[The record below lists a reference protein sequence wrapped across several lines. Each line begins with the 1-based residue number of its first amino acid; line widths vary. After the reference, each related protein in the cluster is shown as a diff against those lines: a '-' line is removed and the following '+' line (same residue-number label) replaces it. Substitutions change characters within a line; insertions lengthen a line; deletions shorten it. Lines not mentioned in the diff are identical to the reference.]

1 MVWNRSLAIV
11 ALISLLVS
19 CEGPQVWD
27 YNIVTPNEADLVGT
41 YKVARF
47 HRDVDAIAE
56 FSRTDP
62 IQIVLNPDHTTQ
74 VVGFPEFDAFADSVL
89 CKITETGT
97 WALGRGPEPQVHFHL
112 RSVPKVDAKDSLFG
126 RQCTPDFDLSILGH
140 FTPYR
145 LYWSFGGPD
154 VDRGIEFER
163 ASR

>member
-1 MVWNRSLAIV
+1 MVWNRLLSMVAIV
-11 ALISLLVS
+11 PLLGG

-27 YNIVTPNEADLVGT
+27 YKIVSPKETDLVGT
-41 YKVARF
+41 YKATRF
-47 HRDVDAIAE
+47 YRDVDAITD
-56 FSRTDP
+56 FSRKDP

-74 VVGFPEFDAFADSVL
+74 VMGFPEFDALADVVL
-89 CKITETGT
+89 CKITESGT
-97 WALGRGPEPQVHFHL
+97 WKLGRGPEPQVHFHL
-112 RSVPKVDAKDSLFG
+112 QSVPKVEANHSLFG
-126 RQCTPDFDLSILGH
+126 HQCTADFDLSILGH